1 MFHKVLCAVNSVSV
15 LGKSDIQVE
24 VTGVY
29 ARALIA
35 FDCAFYEQGLAS
47 VSKFLSMR
55 LTVRDLSD
63 QNHL

>member
-1 MFHKVLCAVNSVSV
+1 MSHSSRR
-15 LGKSDIQVE
+15 DWPRIRE
-24 VTGVY
+24 
-29 ARALIA
+29 ALIA
-35 FDCAFYEQGLAS
+35 FECAFCEQGLAS